1 MAFNNR
7 QNEKRNKPTR
17 IPVSGIRDIMT
28 VLGKDPAFE
37 YRFVVDKMER
47 GARMMR
53 FERGGWTYAR
63 TDDLPGGISV
73 GEESVYKSKD
83 HGSIVRFPSGEGI
96 FSYLM
101 KIKKE
106 RYNEDQAAKADAI
119 DEVEQTIIGTG
130 RPDGVENEGQYGG
143 VKISRKRA

>member
-83 HGSIVRFPSGEGI
+83 HGSIVRFPSG
-96 FSYLM
+96 
-101 KIKKE
+101 
-106 RYNEDQAAKADAI
+106 
-119 DEVEQTIIGTG
+119 
-130 RPDGVENEGQYGG
+130 
-143 VKISRKRA
+143 

>member
-7 QNEKRNKPTR
+7 KNEKENKPGR

-28 VLGKDPAFE
+28 VLGKDENFA

-63 TDDLPGGISV
+63 QDDMPGGISV
-73 GEESVYKSKD
+73 GEESVYKTED
-83 HGSIVRFPSGEGI
+83 HGSIIRFPSGEGY

-101 KIKKE
+101 KIRKDW
-106 RYNEDQAAKADAI
+106 YDEDQAAKAKQI
-119 DEVEQTIIGTG
+119 DEVENTIIGTG
-130 RPDGVENEGQYGG
+130 RPDGEENQGQYGS
-143 VKISRKRA
+143 VKLSRDRA

>member
-1 MAFNNR
+1 MSFNNR
-7 QNEKRNKPTR
+7 DNETENKPNR
-17 IPVSGIRDIMT
+17 IPVSGLRDIMT
-28 VLGKDPAFE
+28 VLGKDENFA

-63 TDDLPGGISV
+63 QDDLPGGISV
-73 GEESVYKSKD
+73 GEESVYKTKK
-83 HGSIVRFPSGEGI
+83 HGSIVRFPSGEGY

-106 RYNEDQAAKADAI
+106 WYDEDQAAKANAI
-119 DEVEQTIIGTG
+119 NEVEQTIIGTG
-130 RPDGVENEGQYGG
+130 RPDGEENHGQYGS
-143 VKISRKRA
+143 VKITRDRA